1 MISPAQLAPLLVKPS
16 LETRFHIDFE
26 WWGQHGRALRIYL
39 QSHLCEEHKSE
50 FASDDERGEMADW
63 MNPETG
69 EVQSLDPIRYA
80 LSTHCSQ
87 QDRYLTLRTSLVDA
101 IFRVFLSN
109 GNQPLTPRELAQH
122 VRREGKADV
131 ILRTLSGR
139 RVYRGLRPVA
149 E

>member
-1 MISPAQLAPLLVKPS
+1 MAPLLVKPS
-16 LETRFHIDFE
+16 LETRFHIDFK
-26 WWGQHGRALRIYL
+26 WWGQHGRALHIYL

-50 FASDDERGEMADW
+50 FDSDDERGEMVDW

-87 QDRYLTLRTSLVDA
+87 QDHYLTFRTSLVDT

-122 VRREGKADV
+122 VGREGKADV